1 MIAHSVATMATFE
14 DVKRAAA
21 DLPEVAESTSYG
33 TPSLTVRGKSFC
45 RMWGDRE
52 HDRDKIGGT
61 EVLVVYCDVDEK
73 DALIESAGGVLFST
87 PHYDGYGA
95 MLPGHA
101 VGRAA
106 GRPRRLPG
114 GQLPAQGADDTP
126 AAARRTLTRR
136 AGQRRRRSPY
146 VLQSP

>member
-52 HDRDKIGGT
+52 HDRDKVGGT

-95 MLPGHA
+95 MLIKLSDVQPDDLA
-101 VGRAA
+101 DYLEDSY
-106 GRPRRLPG
+106 RLKAPMTLLQ
-114 GQLPAQGADDTP
+114 QLD
-126 AAARRTLTRR
+126 AR
-136 AGQRRRRSPY
+136 
-146 VLQSP
+146 